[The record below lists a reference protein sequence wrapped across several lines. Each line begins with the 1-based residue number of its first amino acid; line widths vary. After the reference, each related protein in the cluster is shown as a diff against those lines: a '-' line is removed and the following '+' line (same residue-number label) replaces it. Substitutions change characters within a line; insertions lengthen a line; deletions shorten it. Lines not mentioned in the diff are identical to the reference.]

1 MSDAIETIH
10 VGRMGWRPDFPDFRD
25 YSREQGDED
34 GKLQSMLK
42 TLNVHPTS
50 RPKAGPS
57 AAPVD
62 LREYFPPVEDQG
74 KLGSCTANAGA
85 GLYEYFEN
93 RSFGTYTD
101 VSRLFLYKATRNL
114 MRETGDAGAFLRT
127 TMGAMALFGLPPEK
141 YWPYDVG
148 RFDDEP
154 SAFIYAFGQNYQ
166 ALLYYRLDP
175 AGTEKQALLDSI
187 KKNLDAK
194 LPSMFGF
201 TVYSSISQ
209 AAQTGMIPYPTQ
221 KENVAGG
228 HAIVAA
234 GYDDAREIANTNP
247 GGATTTGA
255 FLIRNSWGTAWGDKG
270 YGWLPYEYVLR
281 GLAVDWW
288 SMLKAEWVETKQ
300 FGL

>member
-1 MSDAIETIH
+1 MSDATKNIH
-10 VGRMGWRPDFPDFRD
+10 IGRMGWRPDFPDFRD
-25 YSREQGDED
+25 YSRERGDKD

-42 TLNVHPTS
+42 ALNLS
-50 RPKAGPS
+50 QAGRPKAETA

-62 LREYFPPVEDQG
+62 LREYFPPAEDQG
-74 KLGSCTANAGA
+74 ELGSCTANAGA

-93 RSFGTYTD
+93 RSFGTHTD
-101 VSRLFLYKATRNL
+101 ASRLFLYKATRNL
-114 MRETGDAGAFLRT
+114 MGETGDTGAYLRT

-154 SAFIYAFGQNYQ
+154 SAFLYAFGQSYQ

-175 AGTEKQALLDSI
+175 AGTEKRALLDSI
-187 KKNLDAK
+187 RKNLDAG

-201 TVYSSISQ
+201 TVYTSIYQ
-209 AAQTGMIPYPTQ
+209 AARTGMIPYPTQ
-221 KENVAGG
+221 NENVAGG

-234 GYDDAREIANTNP
+234 GYDVAREITNANP
-247 GGATTTGA
+247 GGITTTGA
-255 FLIRNSWGTAWGDKG
+255 FLIRNSWGAEWGDQG

-281 GLAVDWW
+281 GLAIDWW
-288 SMLKAEWVETKQ
+288 SILKAEWVETKQ